1 MIQPF
6 NDIAVAVQPL
16 IYVVDDEQM
25 ICEMVGM
32 ILEPAGYRIKL
43 FSNPRQAAA
52 AFTEATEKPDLL
64 LTDFRMEPINGME
77 LIEQCK
83 RQRPALR
90 TILFSGQVDENFVR
104 HHGFK
109 PDLFLRKP
117 FYPAALIN
125 LVEGILTREA

>member
-1 MIQPF
+1 MSKPAKDKLDTE
-6 NDIAVAVQPL
+6 NPL
-16 IYVVDDEQM
+16 IFVVDDEWM

-32 ILEPAGYRIKL
+32 ILEPAGYRLQL
-43 FSNPRQAAA
+43 FSNPREAAE
-52 AFTEATEKPDLL
+52 AFVNAPAKPDLL
-64 LTDFRMEPINGME
+64 LTDFRMEQMNGME

-83 RQRPALR
+83 KLCPGLR

-104 HHGFK
+104 THGYK